1 MIILVMVIVTVII
14 VFPIIT
20 IIMIPVDILDGPN
33 PTLIVFEHLQ
43 FEMVHHDKNLYVCK
57 QASLIKAK

>member
-1 MIILVMVIVTVII
+1 MIIIMVIVTVI
-14 VFPIIT
+14 IIT
-20 IIMIPVDILDGPN
+20 IIMIPVNILDGPN

>member
-1 MIILVMVIVTVII
+1 MIIIMVIVTVI
-14 VFPIIT
+14 IIT

-43 FEMVHHDKNLYVCK
+43 FEIIDHDKNV
-57 QASLIKAK
+57 